1 MEIELTELKKN
12 SQIEFRVICSPFP
25 SCIGI
30 RAVDKK
36 SEVNIGDKAKSI
48 KNKFE
53 TGELYKDEISHQHT
67 EDVAV
72 FEQGLIVKVLLIF
85 IMFAIRLTHSL
96 THRLTLF
103 SGLGKQSRSIFLEM
117 DAKAATSPQLT
128 PATPTPGTPRRQIS
142 QVSPIWPPPPKTQVY
157 IFVNDW
163 LPRNYFDCAT
173 NEK

>member
-1 MEIELTELKKN
+1 MLLCARKSNRFEQN
-12 SQIEFRVICSPFP
+12 QITSH
-25 SCIGI
+25 SGAGI

-36 SEVNIGDKAKSI
+36 TEVNIGDKAKSI

-53 TGELYKDEISHQHT
+53 TGEAFKDEVSHQHT

-72 FEQGLIVKVLLIF
+72 FEQGLCHCEVHFFLRHALDSIPFGVDFK
-85 IMFAIRLTHSL
+85 
-96 THRLTLF
+96 

-142 QVSPIWPPPPKTQVY
+142 QVSPIWPPPPKPKVY
-157 IFVNDW
+157 IFPSMIGFRKMALLHIN
-163 LPRNYFDCAT
+163 
-173 NEK
+173 